1 MDKNE
6 SIIQKIKQIVK
17 EKAPRAEVYLY
28 GSRARGTS
36 TPESDWD
43 ILILLKRIKITDK
56 EEKEITYPLYDLEID
71 TGEVISPMI
80 YTEEEWNNKYS
91 MTPFYHNVMRE
102 RQQI

>member
-91 MTPFYHNVMRE
+91 VTPFYHNVMRE